1 MKIVIWTIGIII
13 MLGVL
18 AYVYFTRGTFVAPD
32 QTTVAATAVP
42 TPTPSATP
50 APTAQPTPTLVAMT
64 PEEVFKKLYGDDP
77 TRTPQATP
85 QGTTVVVSG
94 IVSDKNSDNLE
105 FSVLHNDPIRGGMV
119 FFIHVLFD
127 NKRDISGVKIG
138 ETIIVRGKVSSY
150 DYGGAII
157 NKGELIK

>member
-50 APTAQPTPTLVAMT
+50 APTAQPWAPAT
-64 PEEVFKKLYGDDP
+64 
-77 TRTPQATP
+77 TRASTAA
-85 QGTTVVVSG
+85 
-94 IVSDKNSDNLE
+94 
-105 FSVLHNDPIRGGMV
+105 R
-119 FFIHVLFD
+119 
-127 NKRDISGVKIG
+127 
-138 ETIIVRGKVSSY
+138 
-150 DYGGAII
+150 AA
-157 NKGELIK
+157 